1 MEWKKARW
9 ENSLVGEPRSHKL
22 MGRQER
28 EKDIEEYT
36 ECDIIYFKNLYL
48 YLYIFIHNLYK
59 HLSIN
64 YCVYTDSGLLLEVY
78 TR

>member
-1 MEWKKARW
+1 MGKFPGWGTKIPQADGKA
-9 ENSLVGEPRSHKL
+9 GK
-22 MGRQER
+22 G
-28 EKDIEEYT
+28 DIEEYT

-64 YCVYTDSGLLLEVY
+64 YCVCTDSGLLLEGY